1 MLQFQFYLFAATRQH
16 LIPKPVSPKWARIYN
31 TQSTH
36 RRLNEYSGAYTDE
49 NFVSLFLNFV
59 SLFLNGM
66 HATSQLRITETYL
79 WTPQKSIGKSGRFRS
94 SGSTFWF
101 RSTRLRFG
109 HFLTRWY
116 LKKLLMFMKFW
127 ILAWTCDICRYK
139 HWNTKSVL
147 ARYINDGAY
156 PTHSWFMKILI
167 LA

>member
-1 MLQFQFYLFAATRQH
+1 MSTDLQHPEHAESTQRELTRRPQQLRITFTYWRTCNIALIFWMLQFRFYLFPATQQH

-36 RRLNEYSGAYTDE
+36 RTLNEYSGAYTDE

-66 HATSQLRITETYL
+66 HATSQLRITETHL
-79 WTPQKSIGKSGRFRS
+79 WTPQKSIGKSSRFRS

-109 HFLTRWY
+109 HFSTHCY
-116 LKKLLMFMKFW
+116 LKKLFIFQ
-127 ILAWTCDICRYK
+127 
-139 HWNTKSVL
+139 
-147 ARYINDGAY
+147 
-156 PTHSWFMKILI
+156 
-167 LA
+167 